1 MISGMYNLIEG
12 SLTQQLRF
20 DAVSNNLANVNSNG
34 FKQDTL
40 SFEMS
45 LTMKN
50 KTAIDFSP
58 GPVAHTGNPLD
69 LALEGSGFFKVQT
82 KAGIRYSR
90 DGALGVNSEG
100 FLVNRSGDAILGQNG
115 PVRLNGGEISIG
127 TDGQISENGAQ
138 GDKLAI
144 ADFRDKKLLQKDGRS
159 YFVYRGKD
167 QDVIAAEK
175 VNLRQQYI
183 EKSNVNPTE
192 EMIKMIE
199 SFRAF
204 ESIQKAVQNMDE
216 IVSKMVNDPDLL

>member
-1 MISGMYNLIEG
+1 MYNLIEG

-40 SFEMS
+40 SFEMA

-58 GPVAHTGNPLD
+58 GPVVHTGNPLD
-69 LALEGSGFFKVQT
+69 IALDGSGFFKVQT

-90 DGALGVNSEG
+90 DGALGINNEG
-100 FLVNRSGDAILGQNG
+100 VLVNKSGDAVLGQNG

-127 TDGQISENGAQ
+127 PDGQISENGAP
-138 GDKLAI
+138 GEKLMI
-144 ADFRDKKLLQKDGRS
+144 ADFRDIKLLRKEGRS
-159 YFVYRGKD
+159 YFVYGGKD
-167 QDVIAAEK
+167 QDVIPAGK
-175 VNLRQQYI
+175 VSLRQNYI

-204 ESIQKAVQNMDE
+204 ESVQKAIQNMDE

>member
-1 MISGMYNLIEG
+1 MYNLIEG
-12 SLTQQLRF
+12 ALTQQLRF

-40 SFEMS
+40 SFEMA

-50 KTAIDFSP
+50 KTATDFSP
-58 GPVAHTGNPLD
+58 GPVVHTGNPLD
-69 LALEGSGFFKVQT
+69 LALDGSGFFKVQT

-90 DGALGVNSEG
+90 DGALGINNEG
-100 FLVNRSGDAILGQNG
+100 ILVNKSGDAVLGQNG

-127 TDGQISENGAQ
+127 PDGQISEDGAP
-138 GDKLAI
+138 GEKLMI
-144 ADFRDKKLLQKDGRS
+144 ADFRDTKLLQKEGRS

-167 QDVIAAEK
+167 QDAITADK
-175 VNLRQQYI
+175 VHLRQNYI

-204 ESIQKAVQNMDE
+204 ESVHKAIQNIDE

>member
-1 MISGMYNLIEG
+1 MISGIYNLIEG

-40 SFEMS
+40 SFENVLS
-45 LTMKN
+45 MKN
-50 KTAIDFSP
+50 KSSVDFSA
-58 GPVAHTGNPLD
+58 GPVVHTGNPLD
-69 LALEGSGFFKVQT
+69 IALDGSGFFKVQT

-90 DGALGVNSEG
+90 DGAFGINSEG
-100 FLVNRSGDAILGQNG
+100 LIVNKNGDAVLGQNG

-127 TDGQISENGAQ
+127 ADGQISENGAP
-138 GDKLAI
+138 GDRLMI
-144 ADFRDKKLLQKDGRS
+144 AEFKNKALLQKEGRS
-159 YFVYRGKD
+159 YFVYRGKEE
-167 QDVIAAEK
+167 DVIASSDPG
-175 VNLRQQYI
+175 VLQNYI

-204 ESIQKAVQNMDE
+204 ESVQKAIQNMDE
-216 IVSKMVNDPDLL
+216 IVSKMVNDPELL